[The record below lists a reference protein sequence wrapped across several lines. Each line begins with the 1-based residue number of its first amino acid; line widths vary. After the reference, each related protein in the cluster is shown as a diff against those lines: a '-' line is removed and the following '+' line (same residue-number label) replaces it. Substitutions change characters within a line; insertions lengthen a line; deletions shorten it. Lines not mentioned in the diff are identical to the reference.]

1 MNGAA
6 ATRLSASAMASASG
20 CEYMT
25 ALSPAVHAG
34 PILDRAGR
42 LFAQE

>member
-6 ATRLSASAMASASG
+6 ATRLSASAMASANG

-25 ALSPAVHAG
+25 ALSPAIPHWSNIG
-34 PILDRAGR
+34 PMLVD
-42 LFAQE
+42 FPT